1 MDRILAERQE
11 GVYGVE
17 DMQEDDLL
25 RVERFTCY

>member
-11 GVYGVE
+11 GVYGVG